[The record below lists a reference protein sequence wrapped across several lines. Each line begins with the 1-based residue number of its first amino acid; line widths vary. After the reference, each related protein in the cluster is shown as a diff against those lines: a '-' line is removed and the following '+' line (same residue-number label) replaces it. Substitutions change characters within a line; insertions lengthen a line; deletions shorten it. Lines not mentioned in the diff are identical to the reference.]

1 MTVRTSLVAA
11 TLALALVVA
20 PAPASAQAPVIRAQG
35 VNPDVGVNVWI
46 PAGSIRI
53 VGWDRDSL
61 VVEGTVGKGDR
72 LFFGGGRAGVKL
84 GMDEPTPGVAPK
96 PVRLVLRVP
105 RGAKVNVRT
114 ASASMEISD
123 VSGWF
128 NTVSGDIRV
137 SGTVA
142 DIQAEAIDGS
152 IYLTATTPRARA
164 RTGSGTVS
172 IGGRVDDLV
181 ASTVSGPLTV
191 TATGLQRARL
201 ESVTGAIS
209 IAAGID
215 RASSVDVDNH
225 SGSVELRV
233 PATVAADFDLT
244 SVAGAITNLF
254 DSHVPSA
261 GRQGRGQQ
269 LSFATDPKGAQV
281 IVRTFK
287 GPITLRAR

>member
-1 MTVRTSLVAA
+1 MTLRTALVAA
-11 TLALALVVA
+11 SLALISMLTPPSAL
-20 PAPASAQAPVIRAQG
+20 AQTPVNRAQG
-35 VNPDVGVNVWI
+35 VNRDVGVNVWI
-46 PAGSIRI
+46 PAGTIRI
-53 VGWDRDSL
+53 IGWDRDSL
-61 VVEGTVGKGDR
+61 VVEGSVGKGDR

-84 GMDEPTPGVAPK
+84 GIDDLAPDVTPK
-96 PVRLVLRVP
+96 PVRLTLRVP

-137 SGTVA
+137 SGSVA

-152 IYLTATTPRARA
+152 IYLTATAPRARA
-164 RTGSGTVS
+164 RSGSGTVS
-172 IGGRVDDLV
+172 IGGRIDDLV

-215 RASSVDVDNH
+215 RASSIDVDNH
-225 SGSVELRV
+225 SGSVELRL

-269 LSFATDPKGAQV
+269 LSFVTDPKGARV
-281 IVRTFK
+281 VVRTFK
-287 GPITLRAR
+287 GPITIRTP

>member
-1 MTVRTSLVAA
+1 MTLRAPLIVAA
-11 TLALALVVA
+11 LVLVSMLMPDGA
-20 PAPASAQAPVIRAQG
+20 RAQTPVHRAMR
-35 VNPDVGVNVWI
+35 VNRDVGVNVWV

-53 VGWDRDSL
+53 IGWDRDSL
-61 VVEGTVGKGDR
+61 VVEGTVTKGER
-72 LFFGGGRAGVKL
+72 LFFGGGAEGVKL
-84 GMDEPTPGVAPK
+84 GLEEGPPGSAPR
-96 PVRLVLRVP
+96 PGRLTVHVP
-105 RGAKVNVRT
+105 RGARLNVRT
-114 ASASMEISD
+114 ASASMEVSD

-137 SGTVA
+137 SGSVA

-152 IYLTATTPRARA
+152 IYLTATTPHARA
-164 RTGSGTVS
+164 RSGSGTVS
-172 IGGRVDDLV
+172 IGGRVDDLI

-191 TATGLQRARL
+191 TAAGLQRARL

-209 IAAGID
+209 IAAGIE

-225 SGSVELRV
+225 SGSVELRL

-254 DSHVPSA
+254 DSHVPAA

-269 LSFATDPKGAQV
+269 LAFVTDPKGARV
-281 IVRTFK
+281 VVRTFK
-287 GPITLRAR
+287 GPITLRTR

>member
-1 MTVRTSLVAA
+1 MTRRTSLLAA
-11 TLALALVVA
+11 VVLAAMLAPAVA
-20 PAPASAQAPVIRAQG
+20 PAQTPVNRAQG
-35 VNPDVGVNVWI
+35 LNPDAGVNVWI
-46 PAGSIRI
+46 PAGTIRI
-53 VGWDRDSL
+53 IGWDRDSL
-61 VVEGTVGKGDR
+61 VVEGSVGKGDR

-84 GMDEPTPGVAPK
+84 GMDEPTPGVAPQ
-96 PVRLVLRVP
+96 PVRLTLHVP
-105 RGAKVNVRT
+105 RGAKLNVRT

-128 NTVSGDIRV
+128 NTVSGDVRV

-191 TATGLQRARL
+191 TAAGVQRARL

-209 IAAGID
+209 ITAGID
-215 RASSVDVDNH
+215 RAASIDVDNH
-225 SGSVELRV
+225 SGSVELHV
-233 PATVAADFDLT
+233 PRTVAADFDLT
-244 SVAGAITNLF
+244 SVAGTITNLF
-254 DSHVPSA
+254 DGHAPSA

-269 LSFATDPKGAQV
+269 LAFVTDPKGARV
-281 IVRTFK
+281 VVRTFK
-287 GPITLRAR
+287 GPITLRTP